1 MRANGRNGMDEE
13 RVGLRPSRV
22 ARLLDLSR
30 SAVYEKISS
39 GEIPAIRVG
48 RSVRV
53 KASYIKELLAERRD
67 DAL

>member
-1 MRANGRNGMDEE
+1 MRANDGNGMDEE

-30 SAVYEKISS
+30 SAVYEKINS

-53 KASYIKELLAERRD
+53 KASYIKELLDKRRD